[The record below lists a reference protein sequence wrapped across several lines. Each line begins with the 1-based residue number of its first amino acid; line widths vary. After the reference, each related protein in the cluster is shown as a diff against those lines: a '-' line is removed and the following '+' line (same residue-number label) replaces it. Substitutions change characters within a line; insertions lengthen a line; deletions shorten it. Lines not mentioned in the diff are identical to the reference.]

1 MHISSSAHRG
11 QQTGC
16 LQRSIAAAHVLTRSC
31 LLAPPA
37 SRQPSSRVSSRP
49 TPNSSSTSS
58 SSHTAS
64 HTLELHSPP
73 GLLHHHQMASH
84 GAVDEVQQLQHSVH
98 DLAALVEQQ
107 QHSLVQQQAT
117 IQQLQA
123 TVQQLTQQHHDQQQR
138 QQLSGSSQGSWWDPS
153 IRPFDAQRAA
163 YGDRRLLGLFDAQF
177 HSTSRGAIPAD
188 VRVLPDRIILVRH
201 AQSEGNVDCDAY
213 TYIPD
218 PQVPL
223 TSLGSRQ
230 AQDAGQAIRRTMEAA
245 KGTNYQLFFYTSPY
259 KRSIQTCMGIRD
271 AFASSQVAGVQ
282 EEVQLREQDFGNF
295 QDAEGKQREKA
306 ERLRYGRFFYRFP
319 NGESGADVYDRIT
332 VFTDHLIRDINAGRF
347 ANNTSLVL
355 VTHGL
360 ALRIFLMRWFHWSV
374 DQFMSVYNPPNAVPL
389 VLEKAGPNAGDCT
402 WMHTKSFYRLCPN
415 SMAVLKGCTPDMC
428 ATHSLP

>member
-1 MHISSSAHRG
+1 M
-11 QQTGC
+11 
-16 LQRSIAAAHVLTRSC
+16 
-31 LLAPPA
+31 LAP
-37 SRQPSSRVSSRP
+37 SKQPSVRVSSRT
-49 TPNSSSTSS
+49 TPRSSSTSS
-58 SSHTAS
+58 SSHSARQ
-64 HTLELHSPP
+64 TLELHSPTE
-73 GLLHHHQMASH
+73 LLHHQRPGSSA
-84 GAVDEVQQLQHSVH
+84 GDEVQQLQRSVH
-98 DLAALVEQQ
+98 DLSSLVQQ
-107 QHSLVQQQAT
+107 QQQSLAQQQAT
-117 IQQLQA
+117 IQQLQS
-123 TVQQLTQQHHDQQQR
+123 TVQQLTQQQQDQQ
-138 QQLSGSSQGSWWDPS
+138 QQLSGGSQGGWWDPS

-163 YGDRRLLGLFDAQF
+163 YDDRRLLGLFDAQF

-223 TSLGSRQ
+223 TALGCRQ
-230 AQDAGQAIRRTMEAA
+230 AQEAGQAIRRHMEAA
-245 KGTNYQLFFYTSPY
+245 KGTNYKLFFYSSPY

-295 QDAEGKQREKA
+295 QDTEGKQREKA

-347 ANNTSLVL
+347 ANSTSLVL

-389 VLEKAGPNAGDCT
+389 VLEKVGPHAGDCT
-402 WMHTKSFYRLCPN
+402 WMHTKSFYRLCPD

-428 ATHSLP
+428 ATHSLPPGARSMDELACLEAHGKSAEEQWAELGGGW